1 MSRVVITLTD
11 NASRRKASDWVYSAP
26 PMTRLE
32 FKQARRTI
40 EQNAKLW
47 AMLTDIAE
55 QVEWHGLR
63 LGTNDW
69 KLMFMDALKREMR
82 AVPNLDGN
90 GFVNL
95 GVSTSALSKT
105 EMADLIEIIH
115 AFGAA
120 KGVEFRDTV
129 TAN

>member
-1 MSRVVITLTD
+1 MSRVVVTLLT
-11 NASRRKASDWVYSAP
+11 NADRRKAADWVYKAP
-26 PMTRLE
+26 PETRVV
-32 FKQARRTI
+32 FVQPKRTLD
-40 EQNAKLW
+40 QNAKMW

-82 AVPNLDGN
+82 VVPNLDGN

-95 GVSTSALSKT
+95 GASTSQLTKG
-105 EMADLIEIIH
+105 EMADLIEIIT
-115 AFGAA
+115 AFGVS
-120 KGVEFRDTV
+120 KGVEFKEHV
-129 TAN
+129 GA